1 MNPLTWPVLFL
12 VLCLLVS
19 LIAKK
24 KGRSAVALFLVM
36 SVGAL
41 PVVLLVSYMTGD
53 MLNKGTYMG
62 VAAFMCP
69 VVGFFWALMTPNK
82 AEMAQAT
89 GAYAD
94 MKKCPFC
101 AESVRIEAIKCKH
114 CGSSLTAAA

>member
-1 MNPLTWPVLFL
+1 MSPFDWLVLFL

-24 KGRSAVALFLVM
+24 KGRSAIALFLAMV
-36 SVGAL
+36 APAIPL
-41 PVVLLVSYMTGD
+41 ILLVSYMTGD
-53 MLNKGTYMG
+53 MPNKGTYMG

-82 AEMAQAT
+82 AEMAQAAGT
-89 GAYAD
+89 YAD

-101 AESVRIEAIKCKH
+101 AESVRVEAIKCKH
-114 CGSSLTAAA
+114 CGSSLSAPT